1 MELKYSK
8 SHEWIKETDDNTVII
23 GITEFAQS
31 ELGEIVFVNL
41 FEVGDEVELDEPFG
55 DVESV
60 KAVSD
65 LVSPVSGT
73 IVKVNENLLDSPELV
88 NENANEAWMIEVENY
103 TLDENLMT
111 LDEYNEFIEG

>member
-1 MELKYSK
+1 M
-8 SHEWIKETDDNTVII
+8 
-23 GITEFAQS
+23 
-31 ELGEIVFVNL
+31 
-41 FEVGDEVELDEPFG
+41 
-55 DVESV
+55 
-60 KAVSD
+60 SD